1 MAGNYRNFMKLL
13 ESWPLDKSKPGRD
26 LSQHIRDQVKL
37 TFSKG
42 DITTPVDQEQC
53 DRYYGSLKR
62 ITSNHYGQ
70 IYKRNLTSTAS
81 GLTAEQCNI
90 ALSPEMKEYLEE
102 ENKFFLKKLVN
113 SIQNFPKINTQ
124 HVTNKRYF
132 SQQQD
137 IEEQDVI
144 KKSSGHIPAM
154 TKEVLQYLQPSPGK
168 IYVDMTFGAGGHT
181 TEILKS
187 APNVK
192 IFTLDRDPV
201 AYNIAQD
208 LSKNYP
214 GQVIPL
220 LGRFS
225 DLSSL
230 LTEHKVE
237 KNSIDGFLF
246 DFGCSSMQ
254 FDNAE
259 RGFSL
264 SKNGPLDMR
273 MDGCRCP
280 ENPTAAD
287 VIERADE
294 IDLYHILK
302 IYGQEKK
309 ARKIAHALIEARY
322 MYKKL
327 ETTKE
332 LAQLVESVFD
342 NEIRKDRLGRF
353 SHCATKT
360 FQALRIFVNNELNEI
375 NYGMVLAQNYL
386 KIGGCLI
393 TISFHSL
400 EDTIVKRH
408 MTGNITDSVAN
419 AMPLK
424 YLNYDKSFC
433 IDELNDIVR
442 SPWIMMHK
450 HILTPSFEEINKN
463 PRVRS
468 AKFRAITKVK

>member
-53 DRYYGSLKR
+53 DRYYASLKR

-102 ENKFFLKKLVN
+102 ENKFFLKKLIS

-124 HVTNKRYF
+124 YVTNKRYF

-144 KKSSGHIPAM
+144 KKSNGHIPAM

-187 APNVK
+187 APNVT

-230 LTEHKVE
+230 LSEHKVE

-322 MYKKL
+322 
-327 ETTKE
+327 
-332 LAQLVESVFD
+332 
-342 NEIRKDRLGRF
+342 IF

-400 EDTIVKRH
+400 EDTVVKRH
-408 MTGNITDSVAN
+408 MTGNITDSMAN

-450 HILTPSFEEINKN
+450 HVLTPSSEEINKN

>member
-1 MAGNYRNFMKLL
+1 MLKFKVNLLYLRAFRSNKLYHETKIQLYR
-13 ESWPLDKSKPGRD
+13 
-26 LSQHIRDQVKL
+26 V
-37 TFSKG
+37 
-42 DITTPVDQEQC
+42 
-53 DRYYGSLKR
+53 
-62 ITSNHYGQ
+62 
-70 IYKRNLTSTAS
+70 A
-81 GLTAEQCNI
+81 
-90 ALSPEMKEYLEE
+90 
-102 ENKFFLKKLVN
+102 
-113 SIQNFPKINTQ
+113 KINTQ
-124 HVTNKRYF
+124 YVTNKRYF

-144 KKSSGHIPAM
+144 KKSNGHIPAM

-187 APNVK
+187 APNVT

-230 LTEHKVE
+230 LSEHKVE

-342 NEIRKDRLGRF
+342 NQIRKDRLGRF

-400 EDTIVKRH
+400 EDTVVKRH
-408 MTGNITDSVAN
+408 MTGNITDSMAN

-450 HILTPSFEEINKN
+450 HVLTPSSEEINKN

>member
-1 MAGNYRNFMKLL
+1 M
-13 ESWPLDKSKPGRD
+13 
-26 LSQHIRDQVKL
+26 
-37 TFSKG
+37 
-42 DITTPVDQEQC
+42 
-53 DRYYGSLKR
+53 LK
-62 ITSNHYGQ
+62 
-70 IYKRNLTSTAS
+70 
-81 GLTAEQCNI
+81 
-90 ALSPEMKEYLEE
+90 
-102 ENKFFLKKLVN
+102 F
-113 SIQNFPKINTQ
+113 KINLLYLQAFCINKLYHETRVQ
-124 HVTNKRYF
+124 FHHLSKINIQYVINKRYF

-137 IEEQDVI
+137 IQEQDVI
-144 KKSSGHIPAM
+144 KNNNIHVPAM
-154 TKEVLQYLQPSPGK
+154 IKEVLLYLQPSPGK

-181 TEILKS
+181 TQILKS
-187 APNVK
+187 APDIK
-192 IFTLDRDPV
+192 IFTLDRDPI

-214 GQVIPL
+214 GQMIPL
-220 LGRFS
+220 LGKFS
-225 DLSSL
+225 DLPL
-230 LTEHKVE
+230 LLSEHKVG

-273 MDGCRCP
+273 MDGNRYP

-309 ARKIAHALIEARY
+309 ARKIARALIEARY

-332 LAQLVESVFD
+332 LAQLVESVLS
-342 NEIRKDRLGRF
+342 NEIRKDQLGRF

-360 FQALRIFVNNELNEI
+360 FQAFRIFVNNELNEI
-375 NYGMVLAQNYL
+375 NHGIVLAQNYL

-400 EDTIVKRH
+400 EDIVVKRH
-408 MTGNITDSVAN
+408 MTGNITDFVAN
-419 AMPLK
+419 VTPLK
-424 YLNYDKSFC
+424 YLNHNKSFR
-433 IDELNDIVR
+433 IDELNDIVM
-442 SPWIMMHK
+442 SPWKMMHK
-450 HILTPSFEEINKN
+450 HVLTPSSEEVNKN

>member
-13 ESWPLDKSKPGRD
+13 KSWPLDKTKLDRD
-26 LSQHIRDQVKL
+26 LGQHIRDQVKL

-53 DRYYGSLKR
+53 NRYYASLKR
-62 ITSNHYGQ
+62 IISNHYGQ
-70 IYKRNLTSTAS
+70 IYTRSYTSTAS

-90 ALSPEMKEYLEE
+90 ALSPEMKEFLEE
-102 ENKFFLKKLVN
+102 KKKFFA
-113 SIQNFPKINTQ
+113 KINKQ
-124 HVTNKRYF
+124 YLIGKRYF

-137 IEEQDVI
+137 IQKQDI
-144 KKSSGHIPAM
+144 INNSNEHIPVMA
-154 TKEVLQYLQPSPGK
+154 KEVIQYLQPSPGK
-168 IYVDMTFGAGGHT
+168 VYVDMTFGAGGHCKQ
-181 TEILKS
+181 ILKS
-187 APNVK
+187 APDVT

-201 AYNIAQD
+201 AHNIAQE

-230 LTEHKVE
+230 LSEHKVE
-237 KNSIDGFLF
+237 KKSIDGFLF

-254 FDNAE
+254 FDNAK

-264 SKNGPLDMR
+264 SKDGPLDMR
-273 MDGCRCP
+273 MDGYRCP

-287 VIERADE
+287 VIEKADE
-294 IDLYHILK
+294 IDLYRILK

-309 ARKIAHALIEARY
+309 AKKIARALIEARY
-322 MYKKL
+322 MFRKL

-332 LAQLVESVFD
+332 LAELVESTLGE
-342 NEIRKDRLGRF
+342 EIRKDQLGRF

-360 FQALRIFVNNELNEI
+360 FQAFRIFVNNELNEI
-375 NYGMVLAQNYL
+375 NYGMVLANNYL
-386 KIGGCLI
+386 KVGGCLI

-400 EDTIVKRH
+400 EDIIIKRH
-408 MTGNITDSVAN
+408 MTGNIADNVAN
-419 AMPLK
+419 TIPLK
-424 YLNYDKSFC
+424 YLNRSKSFS
-433 IDELNDIVR
+433 INELQNIIT
-442 SPWIMMHK
+442 SPWKMMHK
-450 HILTPSFEEINKN
+450 HVLKPSFEEVDEN
-463 PRVRS
+463 PRARS
-468 AKFRAITKVK
+468 AKFRAITKVI